1 MLRGVT
7 MHNNTLTVQED
18 SNNGELFLEF
28 PDDMLETMNWK
39 EGDTIVWTDNENGSF
54 TLSIKKETITQLTL
68 DKSTDRA

>member
-1 MLRGVT
+1 

-28 PDDMLETMNWK
+28 PDDMLEMMDWK

-54 TLSIKKETITQLTL
+54 TLSINKETITQLTL

>member
-1 MLRGVT
+1 

-18 SNNGELFLEF
+18 SDNGELFLEF
-28 PDDMLETMNWK
+28 PDDMLETMDWQ

-68 DKSTDRA
+68 DKSTDK